1 MEISHTHVVTDPV
14 ELQSYWDNSKDAL
27 LRYAV
32 EASYGFGGTVTDAV
46 THEPVE
52 AKITVVGHDRFHS
65 EVYSHRPLG
74 AFHRPI
80 MAGTYTVEVSAP
92 CYQTE
97 TFTVTTRPGVGM
109 MHNVELQPLVTVPVA
124 YDQYILE
131 GMQTTV
137 VALSQNEVFWYESDT
152 ATEPFAVGNHFTT
165 PVLFDTVTYYFEEHY
180 EEDTLLCVSPRSSVT
195 VFVLDTTQSSSLSEN
210 TLVQKLVVYPNPVTD
225 YLMVEGDNAG
235 TFHIMIFDAN
245 GKLVLQRHV
254 SSPSRIDVSQL
265 KQGSYFLHAIHQDG
279 SQYRAK
285 FIKAEQ

>member
-1 MEISHTHVVTDPV
+1 
-14 ELQSYWDNSKDAL
+14 
-27 LRYAV
+27 
-32 EASYGFGGTVTDAV
+32 
-46 THEPVE
+46 
-52 AKITVVGHDRFHS
+52 
-65 EVYSHRPLG
+65 
-74 AFHRPI
+74 

-97 TFTVTTRPGVGM
+97 TFTVTTRPGVGI
-109 MHNVELQPLVTVPVA
+109 MHNVELQPLVTMPVA

-137 VALSQNEVFWYESDT
+137 VALSQNEVFWFESDT

-165 PVLFDTVTYYFEEHY
+165 PILFDTVTYYFEERY
-180 EEDTLLCVSPRSSVT
+180 EEDTLLCISPRGSVT